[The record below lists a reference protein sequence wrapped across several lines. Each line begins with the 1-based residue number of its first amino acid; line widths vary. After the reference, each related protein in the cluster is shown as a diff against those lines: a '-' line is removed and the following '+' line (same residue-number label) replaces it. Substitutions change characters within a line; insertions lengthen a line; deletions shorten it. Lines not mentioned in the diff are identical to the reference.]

1 MNLTGSQKF
10 TIMKKYII
18 TSLFIAVA
26 TFVPRLC
33 WAQVT
38 AQETIVIDTIYANDT
53 KNVALFFPEPIR
65 QGITGSDNFIFTYNR
80 EKEQYFGLL
89 QAKPGKESN
98 LLIVNR
104 DGSIFSYIVRYKKN
118 LTKFNYF
125 IPKSSSIGNERPI
138 MNDSISVATAESK
151 IDNKNYYYQKF
162 SSYLLERK
170 QRVGRIKKR
179 TEGIVLSVENIVFD
193 TEELYFVIE
202 IKNNSTLDYDLNFLK
217 LSVETRQKGKKKS
230 LQRLYQ
236 EPLFK
241 YNQPSKIKENE
252 TVRFVYVIPKFSLS
266 NDRRAILEL
275 HEKDGERNIKLKISH
290 SHINNPN

>member
-1 MNLTGSQKF
+1 M
-10 TIMKKYII
+10 
-18 TSLFIAVA
+18 AVS
-26 TFVPRLC
+26 TFAPRHCL
-33 WAQVT
+33 AQVT
-38 AQETIVIDTIYANDT
+38 AQDTILIDTIYANDT

-65 QGITGSDNFIFTYNR
+65 QGITGAENFIFTYNR

-104 DGSIFSYIVRYKKN
+104 DGSIFSYIVRYKAQ
-118 LTKFNYF
+118 LSKFNYF

-138 MNDSISVATAESK
+138 LNDSISVVTAESNV
-151 IDNKNYYYQKF
+151 DNRNYYYQKF

-193 TEELYFVIE
+193 TEELYFVIQ

-217 LSVETRQKGKKKS
+217 LSIETRQKGRKKS

-236 EPLFK
+236 EPIFK
-241 YNQPSKIKENE
+241 HNMPSKITENE
-252 TVRFVYVIPKFSLS
+252 TVRFVYVLPKFSLS
-266 NDRRAILEL
+266 NDRRAIFEL
-275 HEKDGERNIKLKISH
+275 HEKDGERNIELKISH
-290 SHINNPN
+290 SYINNPN